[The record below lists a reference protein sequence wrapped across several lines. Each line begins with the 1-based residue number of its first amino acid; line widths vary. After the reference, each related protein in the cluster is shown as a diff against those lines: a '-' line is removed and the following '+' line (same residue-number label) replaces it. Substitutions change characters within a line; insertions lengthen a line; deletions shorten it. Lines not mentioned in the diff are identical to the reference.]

1 MSRVLAIDYGTKR
14 VGIAVSDP
22 LQIIATSLATVHAK
36 DVLTFLKDYTKKE
49 NVECFVVG
57 EPKRFSNEPS
67 EAENYIKVFLK
78 ILAREFPEIP
88 VKRVDER
95 FTSKIAAKTILD
107 SGVNKKSRQN
117 KLLTDKISATL
128 ILQTYLE
135 LKTK

>member
-1 MSRVLAIDYGTKR
+1 MARVLAIDYGTKR

-22 LQIIATSLATVHAK
+22 LQIIATSLTTIHSK
-36 DVLTFLKDYTKKE
+36 DILFFLKEYTKKE

-57 EPKRFSNEPS
+57 EPRRFSNEPS
-67 EAENYIKVFLK
+67 EAENYIEIFLK
-78 ILAREFPEIP
+78 SLKKEFPEIP
-88 VKRVDER
+88 VERIDER

-107 SGVNKKSRQN
+107 SGVNKKTRQN
-117 KLLTDKISATL
+117 KSLTDKISATL